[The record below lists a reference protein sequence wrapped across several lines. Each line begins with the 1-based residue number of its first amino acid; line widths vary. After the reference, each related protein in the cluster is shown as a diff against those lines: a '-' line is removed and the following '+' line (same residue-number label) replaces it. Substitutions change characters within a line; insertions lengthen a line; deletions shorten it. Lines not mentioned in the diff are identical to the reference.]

1 MKKYLDDIQTSTGG
15 KFSFNYPEDYF
26 SDTGYQVKVYNPGG
40 HYDWHQ
46 DYVIDRYNGVRELT
60 FIWYLNEDFDEGE
73 TEFFNGEKITPKTG
87 RLLIFPANWMYVHRG
102 CRVKKNN
109 KYIATGWYHHQ
120 CAETKDMLDNMI
132 NKNN

>member
-1 MKKYLDDIQTSTGG
+1 MKNDGTDVKRISFGNGLYGTPVWSPRGDLIAFTKLHKG
-15 KFSFNYPEDYF
+15 KFY
-26 SDTGYQVKVYNPGG
+26 
-40 HYDWHQ
+40 
-46 DYVIDRYNGVRELT
+46 
-60 FIWYLNEDFDEGE
+60 FDEGE

-102 CRVKKNN
+102 CRVKNNN